1 MLSAFRCRDIFFFSH
16 RKSGYCGG
24 NTTEPYDSWYCRWCH
39 NDTFIPIKVETPQE
53 WEFRN
58 NSVRERGWENW
69 DILWYLVP
77 YGIWYYRNTKCK
89 SSVYLIHTTISTEQ
103 QMLMKTVQ
111 FVICFVCKFLAFW
124 LLRNKKCM
132 IFTSNY
138 VLA

>member
-1 MLSAFRCRDIFFFSH
+1 MLSAFRCRDTFFFHIENQATVVGTLLSLMIHDTADDATMTHLFQSKWKHH
-16 RKSGYCGG
+16 R
-24 NTTEPYDSWYCRWCH
+24 NE
-39 NDTFIPIKVETPQE
+39 
-53 WEFRN
+53 EFRN